1 MLFLSHKAHSPL
13 ENHLLGALPESD
25 FNRLMPYL
33 ELVFMPT
40 GHELYVSVMNLRYVY
55 FPTIA
60 FVSLFYILESGATA
74 VIAIVGNEGIVWV
87 RSFIRLFLRHYKV

>member
-1 MLFLSHKAHSPL
+1 M

-60 FVSLFYILESGATA
+60 VVSLFYILESGATA